1 MRRINKIGFIIVGHQ
16 SEKYSP
22 NGNNF
27 TRNCIESI
35 ISLNL
40 SNVHIS
46 YIDNQSTD
54 RMYPQNEYVNKC
66 EFSYKYIEDQF
77 KNNGISGAWED
88 GTKLTIE
95 NNCDLII
102 NTNYD
107 TEFNSSIYNF
117 ISDIENDIDMD
128 ITVYGPL
135 TNEPGFQLHQFS
147 NEFDITKKDEKTFKY
162 LPESAIDAL
171 NGFCFAYTN
180 KFSDNFSVDNR
191 LFGSQHFDKSEFI
204 QRKWKQLGAKIKI
217 SNNFFVFHDKQG
229 SWRNLYK

>member
-1 MRRINKIGFIIVGHQ
+1 MKKINKIGFIIVGHQ

-54 RMYPQNEYVNKC
+54 RMYPQNEYTCKC
-66 EFSYKYIEDQF
+66 EFSYKYVEDQF
-77 KNNGISGAWED
+77 KNNGISGAWDD

-107 TEFNSSIYNF
+107 TKFNSSIFNF
-117 ISDIENDIDMD
+117 ITDVENDIDSD

-135 TNEPGFQLHQFS
+135 TNQPGFQLKQLS
-147 NEFDITKKDEKTFKY
+147 YEFNGTKINKECFKY
-162 LPESAIDAL
+162 LSDSDIDSL
-171 NGFCFAYTN
+171 NGFCFAYTKQFVN
-180 KFSDNFSVDNR
+180 NFSTNNR
-191 LFGSQHFDKSEFI
+191 LFGTQHFDKSEFI

-217 SNNFFVFHDKQG
+217 SNNLFVHHDKQR
-229 SWRNLYK
+229 SWRNLYE